1 MSRRC
6 SWTETETV
14 DYVMGR
20 MLPERARAFRSHCQ
34 TCDTCRSRLDYWQ
47 HMLLEN
53 ELPTPPERL
62 RHRLWQ
68 SLLSLQQKGGRY
80 AHRFFVPLLG
90 FVILLFVTAGLM
102 KVNWPEGSDE
112 WQIGEYEWQRLI
124 EHPLAVRYQVE
135 PVGEWNARGAVW
147 IINDSD
153 EMVLLLRGLPD
164 PINKDY
170 QAWLNK
176 QDAFWD
182 GGNHPFARRGRAL
195 VLSRHAGA
203 GSRAYIDQFG
213 TKGRKRVADRT
224 ASVSRLFEELSVC
237 SGF

>member
-182 GGNHPFARRGRAL
+182 GGNHPFARRERLLYFRGTPVREAEHISISLEPKGGSALPTGPQAFRAFL
-195 VLSRHAGA
+195 RN
-203 GSRAYIDQFG
+203 
-213 TKGRKRVADRT
+213 
-224 ASVSRLFEELSVC
+224 
-237 SGF
+237 